1 MFSQLIFV
9 ARKLSS
15 QFIDWFCL
23 FLLTPLSLFALIHT
37 FVAEKEIKRALLDV
51 LCVTFWFVKKKKN
64 KILRDVCEW
73 IFLSEFEVNFP
84 SSYIQSLF
92 FSTQIA
98 FYVQPYHLLSVITN
112 FSQKLKTFQFEII
125 YWGQNYLETCEI
137 SCYFKN
143 YFLIYLI
150 FQRLQIRMILLSVF
164 EMIMSTWGFLIK
176 S

>member
-64 KILRDVCEW
+64 KNLRDVCEW

-92 FSTQIA
+92 FQHSNCFLRTT
-98 FYVQPYHLLSVITN
+98 LSFIVSYYKLFTEVEN
-112 FSQKLKTFQFEII
+112 FSIRNNLLRAKLPWNLRNK
-125 YWGQNYLETCEI
+125 
-137 SCYFKN
+137 
-143 YFLIYLI
+143 
-150 FQRLQIRMILLSVF
+150 LL
-164 EMIMSTWGFLIK
+164 L
-176 S
+176 